1 MWEQLIFSYDDEEYA
16 DTAWEGILGQVMGK
30 QSADSVDTVSGC
42 TYSSQGFIQALE
54 CIKSGK
60 RSITHEIPEFYYES
74 FMSASDRWC
83 RSWLQLHAAK
93 KDSDTEKDQQIASLT
108 TRVEALEKQQD
119 EILSALEEAA
129 KAQEEAKKKAEEEA
143 KNQKAQVE
151 ETSSGDA
158 SEDAKK
164 DEENTDETEAE
175 DTSSNEDSEEL
186 VYKNGTYT
194 GDGQG
199 FGGNIQVQVTL
210 ENDTIT
216 DIQVVSAP
224 GEDSAYLSQGQ
235 GVISTILAAQS
246 TDVDT
251 ISGATFSST
260 GIINAVNDA
269 LGKAENQ

>member
-1 MWEQLIFSYDDEEYA
+1 MKYQSFIMRVLCLLLIVGA
-16 DTAWEGILGQVMGK
+16 VLGYNSMQ
-30 QSADSVDTVSGC
+30 
-42 TYSSQGFIQALE
+42 
-54 CIKSGK
+54 
-60 RSITHEIPEFYYES
+60 
-74 FMSASDRWC
+74 
-83 RSWLQLHAAK
+83 K

-108 TRVEALEKQQD
+108 TRVEALEKQQE
-119 EILSALEEAA
+119 EIFSAIEEAA
-129 KAQEEAKKKAEEEA
+129 KAQEEAKKKAEEAEVEA
-143 KNQKAQVE
+143 RTQ
-151 ETSSGDA
+151 
-158 SEDAKK
+158 EDAKK
-164 DEENTDETEAE
+164 DAETTDATEDADEAAESEENLA
-175 DTSSNEDSEEL
+175 
-186 VYKNGTYT
+186 YKNGTYT

-235 GVISTILAAQS
+235 GVISTILASQS

>member
-1 MWEQLIFSYDDEEYA
+1 MKYQNFIMRVLCLILIIGA
-16 DTAWEGILGQVMGK
+16 VLGYNSMQ
-30 QSADSVDTVSGC
+30 
-42 TYSSQGFIQALE
+42 
-54 CIKSGK
+54 
-60 RSITHEIPEFYYES
+60 
-74 FMSASDRWC
+74 
-83 RSWLQLHAAK
+83 K

-119 EILSALEEAA
+119 EILSAIEEAS

-143 KNQKAQVE
+143 KNKKDSA
-151 ETSSGDA
+151 
-158 SEDAKK
+158 AKK
-164 DEENTDETEAE
+164 DADAADKEEE
-175 DTSSNEDSEEL
+175 DQADADSEEDFSEESEDL
-186 VYKNGTYT
+186 AYKNGTYT

>member
-1 MWEQLIFSYDDEEYA
+1 MPLKRLRKRRKRRRKGRRGSEESESPGGGNIFR
-16 DTAWEGILGQVMGK
+16 
-30 QSADSVDTVSGC
+30 GC
-42 TYSSQGFIQALE
+42 FRGRE
-54 CIKSGK
+54 
-60 RSITHEIPEFYYES
+60 
-74 FMSASDRWC
+74 
-83 RSWLQLHAAK
+83 
-93 KDSDTEKDQQIASLT
+93 
-108 TRVEALEKQQD
+108 
-119 EILSALEEAA
+119 
-129 KAQEEAKKKAEEEA
+129 
-143 KNQKAQVE
+143 
-151 ETSSGDA
+151 
-158 SEDAKK
+158 K

-235 GVISTILAAQS
+235 GVISTILASQS

>member
-1 MWEQLIFSYDDEEYA
+1 MKYQSFIMRVLCLILIV
-16 DTAWEGILGQVMGK
+16 GVVLGYNSMQ
-30 QSADSVDTVSGC
+30 
-42 TYSSQGFIQALE
+42 
-54 CIKSGK
+54 
-60 RSITHEIPEFYYES
+60 
-74 FMSASDRWC
+74 
-83 RSWLQLHAAK
+83 K

-119 EILSALEEAA
+119 EILSAIEEAA

-143 KNQKAQVE
+143 KNKKDSAAKEEADAADKAAENQSDADSEADSSDEAE
-151 ETSSGDA
+151 E
-158 SEDAKK
+158 SEDLA
-164 DEENTDETEAE
+164 
-175 DTSSNEDSEEL
+175 
-186 VYKNGTYT
+186 YKNGTYT

>member
-1 MWEQLIFSYDDEEYA
+1 MKYQSFIMRVLCLLLIVGA
-16 DTAWEGILGQVMGK
+16 VLGYNSMQ
-30 QSADSVDTVSGC
+30 
-42 TYSSQGFIQALE
+42 
-54 CIKSGK
+54 
-60 RSITHEIPEFYYES
+60 
-74 FMSASDRWC
+74 
-83 RSWLQLHAAK
+83 K

-119 EILSALEEAA
+119 EILSALEEVA
-129 KAQEEAKKKAEEEA
+129 KAQEEAENASSEEE
-143 KNQKAQVE
+143 
-151 ETSSGDA
+151 
-158 SEDAKK
+158 SED
-164 DEENTDETEAE
+164 
-175 DTSSNEDSEEL
+175 L

-235 GVISTILAAQS
+235 GVISTILASQS

>member
-1 MWEQLIFSYDDEEYA
+1 MKYQSFIMRVLCLLLIV
-16 DTAWEGILGQVMGK
+16 GVVLGYNSMQ
-30 QSADSVDTVSGC
+30 
-42 TYSSQGFIQALE
+42 
-54 CIKSGK
+54 
-60 RSITHEIPEFYYES
+60 
-74 FMSASDRWC
+74 
-83 RSWLQLHAAK
+83 K

-143 KNQKAQVE
+143 KNQKAQAE

-175 DTSSNEDSEEL
+175 DTSSSNEDSEEL

-210 ENDTIT
+210 ENDMIT

-235 GVISTILAAQS
+235 GVISTILASQS

>member
-1 MWEQLIFSYDDEEYA
+1 M
-16 DTAWEGILGQVMGK
+16 TK
-30 QSADSVDTVSGC
+30 
-42 TYSSQGFIQALE
+42 
-54 CIKSGK
+54 
-60 RSITHEIPEFYYES
+60 
-74 FMSASDRWC
+74 
-83 RSWLQLHAAK
+83 
-93 KDSDTEKDQQIASLT
+93 
-108 TRVEALEKQQD
+108 
-119 EILSALEEAA
+119 
-129 KAQEEAKKKAEEEA
+129 
-143 KNQKAQVE
+143 
-151 ETSSGDA
+151 
-158 SEDAKK
+158 
-164 DEENTDETEAE
+164 NTDETEAE
-175 DTSSNEDSEEL
+175 DISSDEDSEEL

-235 GVISTILAAQS
+235 GVISTILASQS

>member
-1 MWEQLIFSYDDEEYA
+1 MKYQSFIMRVLCLLLIVGA
-16 DTAWEGILGQVMGK
+16 VLGYNSMQ
-30 QSADSVDTVSGC
+30 
-42 TYSSQGFIQALE
+42 
-54 CIKSGK
+54 
-60 RSITHEIPEFYYES
+60 
-74 FMSASDRWC
+74 
-83 RSWLQLHAAK
+83 K

-119 EILSALEEAA
+119 EILSALEEVA

-143 KNQKAQVE
+143 KNQKAQE
-151 ETSSGDA
+151 KEISSGDA

-164 DEENTDETEAE
+164 DDENTDETEAE
-175 DTSSNEDSEEL
+175 DTSSSNEDSEEL

-235 GVISTILAAQS
+235 GVISTILASQS

>member
-1 MWEQLIFSYDDEEYA
+1 MKYQSFIMRVLCLILIV
-16 DTAWEGILGQVMGK
+16 GVVLGYNSMQ
-30 QSADSVDTVSGC
+30 
-42 TYSSQGFIQALE
+42 
-54 CIKSGK
+54 
-60 RSITHEIPEFYYES
+60 
-74 FMSASDRWC
+74 
-83 RSWLQLHAAK
+83 K

-119 EILSALEEAA
+119 EILSAIEEASR
-129 KAQEEAKKKAEEEA
+129 AQEEAKKKAEEEA
-143 KNQKAQVE
+143 KNKKDSAAKEDADAADKAAENQADADSEADSSDEAE
-151 ETSSGDA
+151 E
-158 SEDAKK
+158 SEDLA
-164 DEENTDETEAE
+164 
-175 DTSSNEDSEEL
+175 
-186 VYKNGTYT
+186 YKNGTYT

>member
-1 MWEQLIFSYDDEEYA
+1 MKYQSFIMRVLCLLLIVGA
-16 DTAWEGILGQVMGK
+16 VLGYNSMQ
-30 QSADSVDTVSGC
+30 
-42 TYSSQGFIQALE
+42 
-54 CIKSGK
+54 
-60 RSITHEIPEFYYES
+60 
-74 FMSASDRWC
+74 
-83 RSWLQLHAAK
+83 K

-108 TRVEALEKQQD
+108 TRVEALEKQQE
-119 EILSALEEAA
+119 EIFSAIEEAA
-129 KAQEEAKKKAEEEA
+129 KAQEEAKKKAEEAEA
-143 KNQKAQVE
+143 EARTQ
-151 ETSSGDA
+151 
-158 SEDAKK
+158 EDAKK
-164 DEENTDETEAE
+164 EAETTDATEDADEAAESEENLA
-175 DTSSNEDSEEL
+175 
-186 VYKNGTYT
+186 YKNGTYT

-235 GVISTILAAQS
+235 GVISTILASQS

>member
-1 MWEQLIFSYDDEEYA
+1 MKYQSFIMRVLCLLLIV
-16 DTAWEGILGQVMGK
+16 GVVLGYNSMQ
-30 QSADSVDTVSGC
+30 
-42 TYSSQGFIQALE
+42 
-54 CIKSGK
+54 
-60 RSITHEIPEFYYES
+60 
-74 FMSASDRWC
+74 
-83 RSWLQLHAAK
+83 K

-119 EILSALEEAA
+119 EILSAI
-129 KAQEEAKKKAEEEA
+129 EEAKKKAEEEA
-143 KNQKAQVE
+143 KNQKAQTE
-151 ETSSGDA
+151 EAASGDA

-164 DEENTDETEAE
+164 DDKNTDETEAE
-175 DTSSNEDSEEL
+175 DASSEEESEDL

-235 GVISTILAAQS
+235 GVISTILASQS

>member
-1 MWEQLIFSYDDEEYA
+1 MKYQSFIMRVLCLILIV
-16 DTAWEGILGQVMGK
+16 GVVLGYNSMQ
-30 QSADSVDTVSGC
+30 
-42 TYSSQGFIQALE
+42 
-54 CIKSGK
+54 
-60 RSITHEIPEFYYES
+60 
-74 FMSASDRWC
+74 
-83 RSWLQLHAAK
+83 K

-119 EILSALEEAA
+119 EILSAIEEAA

-143 KNQKAQVE
+143 KNKKDSAAKEDADAADKAAENQADADSE
-151 ETSSGDA
+151 ADSSDEA
-158 SEDAKK
+158 EKSEDLA
-164 DEENTDETEAE
+164 
-175 DTSSNEDSEEL
+175 
-186 VYKNGTYT
+186 YKNGTYT

>member
-1 MWEQLIFSYDDEEYA
+1 MKYQSFIMRVLCLLLIV
-16 DTAWEGILGQVMGK
+16 GVVLGYNSMQ
-30 QSADSVDTVSGC
+30 
-42 TYSSQGFIQALE
+42 
-54 CIKSGK
+54 
-60 RSITHEIPEFYYES
+60 
-74 FMSASDRWC
+74 
-83 RSWLQLHAAK
+83 K

-129 KAQEEAKKKAEEEA
+129 KAKKKAEEEA
-143 KNQKAQVE
+143 KNQKAQTE
-151 ETSSGDA
+151 EAASGDA

-164 DEENTDETEAE
+164 DDKNTDETEAE
-175 DTSSNEDSEEL
+175 DASSEEESEDL

-235 GVISTILAAQS
+235 GVVSTILAAQS

>member
-1 MWEQLIFSYDDEEYA
+1 MKYQSFIMRVLCLILIIGA
-16 DTAWEGILGQVMGK
+16 VLGYNSMQ
-30 QSADSVDTVSGC
+30 
-42 TYSSQGFIQALE
+42 
-54 CIKSGK
+54 
-60 RSITHEIPEFYYES
+60 
-74 FMSASDRWC
+74 
-83 RSWLQLHAAK
+83 K
-93 KDSDTEKDQQIASLT
+93 KDSDTEKDQQIASLI

-119 EILSALEEAA
+119 EILSAIEEAS

-143 KNQKAQVE
+143 KNKKDSA
-151 ETSSGDA
+151 
-158 SEDAKK
+158 AKK
-164 DEENTDETEAE
+164 DADAADKEEE
-175 DTSSNEDSEEL
+175 DQADADSEEDSSEESEDL
-186 VYKNGTYT
+186 AYKNGTYT

-235 GVISTILAAQS
+235 GVISTILASQS

>member
-1 MWEQLIFSYDDEEYA
+1 MKYQSFIMRVLCLILIIGA
-16 DTAWEGILGQVMGK
+16 VLGYNSMQ
-30 QSADSVDTVSGC
+30 
-42 TYSSQGFIQALE
+42 
-54 CIKSGK
+54 
-60 RSITHEIPEFYYES
+60 
-74 FMSASDRWC
+74 
-83 RSWLQLHAAK
+83 K

-119 EILSALEEAA
+119 EILSAIEEAS

-143 KNQKAQVE
+143 KNKKDSA
-151 ETSSGDA
+151 
-158 SEDAKK
+158 AKK
-164 DEENTDETEAE
+164 DADAADKEEE
-175 DTSSNEDSEEL
+175 DQADADSEEDSSEESEDL
-186 VYKNGTYT
+186 AYKNGTYT

-269 LGKAENQ
+269 LGKAENS

>member
-1 MWEQLIFSYDDEEYA
+1 MKYQSFIMRVLCLLLIV
-16 DTAWEGILGQVMGK
+16 GVVLGYNSMQ
-30 QSADSVDTVSGC
+30 
-42 TYSSQGFIQALE
+42 
-54 CIKSGK
+54 
-60 RSITHEIPEFYYES
+60 
-74 FMSASDRWC
+74 
-83 RSWLQLHAAK
+83 K

-129 KAQEEAKKKAEEEA
+129 KAQTEEAA
-143 KNQKAQVE
+143 
-151 ETSSGDA
+151 SGDA

-164 DEENTDETEAE
+164 DDKNTDETEAE
-175 DTSSNEDSEEL
+175 DASSEEESEDL